1 MWILTPL
8 QSGGE
13 IHYLLSSKEYVVG
26 RKNCDI
32 LLPSDQSISRAHA
45 HLTATD
51 QTLTVKDTS
60 KYGTFVNS
68 KRLAENTPVNLKSGD
83 SITFGVFHSKF
94 SVEHQKPVVCSSC
107 LDNDGKASLSQ
118 ALLPL
123 GGKLVNSWT
132 QDCTHLAMPTV
143 KVTIKTI
150 AALLCCRPIVKPEF
164 FSELSKAVQQKLSPP
179 KAESFTPEIDEPSL
193 NKEDVN
199 LEAIPARKQLFTGL
213 IFIFLS
219 AKQLK
224 RLSAAVNFGG
234 GRSQLL
240 EEGFLPRDLL
250 ESPQS
255 CVVDVTTGSSQ
266 TLLPPSATE
275 WANSVKNIVQRKGL
289 RLITESEIGLAAIY
303 ASRDKYCNPSSVI
316 PDSGSVPKVTPRIPS
331 ASLSQNVAV
340 DETVLPAASQ
350 NITAYAVN
358 TETSQ
363 RTTLCEVTRV
373 TSVGET
379 PEKRPNRNTSQLG
392 RSTPT
397 AQKTATQCIVA
408 DTMSSSFNAV
418 ENTDSPRKKPESR
431 LTGGGSNGMRSQP
444 SFPKSN
450 GGVKTFLQRQ
460 SPQKTSAQASPQK
473 QSTLTNFFQPV
484 NKKRALEDEFS
495 AVMSE
500 PKRPALESFFSIKTP
515 DTSVTSKEMT
525 SRSDRVRA
533 ATSQTPLGS
542 AADLFMGQSDAPSE
556 RVSHAAKGE
565 PLSRKRKEMEEV
577 IQMDELESIMSED
590 MDWFDEKPQARMH
603 SSTEQK
609 QATVEASSSSK
620 RQRIQREE
628 SGITSQRLQVGLEKE
643 SGTNKN
649 QSVKTEQHIVSIKTE
664 QLDPSEYRTTNHE
677 SSKPP
682 KMSSASKNQNLEPFD
697 EDDASFIEDLELLKA
712 DICQPEVKT
721 EAPLKPVTI
730 KQEAQESKIDEDLP
744 KKLVVVEF
752 RSLTINAPR
761 KTKPQQL
768 QGNGYAKNF
777 KCFRKMRVPGTEGSP
792 HIIGG
797 SGLLVHNR
805 GKNTDLDEWLK
816 DAAEEERRSRQ
827 EESVGDDLFRYNPT
841 KLTKRR

>member
-431 LTGGGSNGMRSQP
+431 LTGGDSNGMRSQP
-444 SFPKSN
+444 SFPKTN

-761 KTKPQQL
+761 KTKPQQM

-777 KCFRKMRVPGTEGSP
+777 KCFRKMRVPGSEGSP